1 MNGSVIMLNQELNP
15 VAQWD
20 FENGWPMKVTGPELK
35 ADSNAYGIE
44 ELTIVHEGIIR
55 TK

>member
-1 MNGSVIMLNQELNP
+1 

-35 ADSNAYGIE
+35 ADSNAYGVE
-44 ELTIVHEGIIR
+44 ELTIVHEGIR
-55 TK
+55 RVS